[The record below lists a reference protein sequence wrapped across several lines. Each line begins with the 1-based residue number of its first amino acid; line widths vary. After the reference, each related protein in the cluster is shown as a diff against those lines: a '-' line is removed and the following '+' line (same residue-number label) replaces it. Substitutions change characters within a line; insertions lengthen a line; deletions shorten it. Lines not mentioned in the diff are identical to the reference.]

1 MLVKEE
7 VKPEVNSGVNTT
19 AKFTAWSKHCCRF
32 YDALAELL
40 VDRKYILAKDIVTA
54 YSLVTD
60 IQMLTKKVPFEGKNM
75 DMTKDL
81 FYWVSMSIRGHEL
94 RDLFIPPET

>member
-40 VDRKYILAKDIVTA
+40 VDRKYILAKDIVP
-54 YSLVTD
+54 LLP
-60 IQMLTKKVPFEGKNM
+60 IFKCLPKKFHLKVKI
-75 DMTKDL
+75 
-81 FYWVSMSIRGHEL
+81 WI
-94 RDLFIPPET
+94 